1 MDPSRL
7 QALRESAAAWN
18 AATFAADSGDP
29 DRQPLLDIT
38 PSTTVTVM
46 QAAVSPDCS
55 YRLVKSAI
63 DAAEREI
70 CFYIYNV
77 SAEHLLQLLRDAKE
91 RGVHI
96 RLMYDTRDT
105 RDNER
110 EKLQG
115 LGVELK
121 EAPSSGQRNVFP
133 HCHQK
138 FAVID
143 ESILLLGSANWA
155 GTSIPLAAEP
165 GVFRKGNREW
175 IVRIDD
181 VPLARWFKGLFVA
194 DWDIPALEAQP
205 GFALEEEAPL
215 PEGVFVPAMLAAAP
229 DEVFDIKQVNL
240 AQPVTVTPI
249 ISPTNYFELMR
260 QLIAGAAERIDI
272 EQQYILAGGPM
283 SEGLLTALAARRD
296 DVEIRIIVSPK
307 YRKVGETDNWER
319 SVASLAAFGLEGKLR
334 AMDLKN
340 FTHLHNKGAIFDRQ
354 RVVVSSTNWSEN
366 SLARAREAGVVIDSV
381 DIAGYFAD
389 VFDFDWEI
397 AWDAADVP
405 ENLAHLFLEEAFVP
419 GGLAELHPA
428 DLV

>member
-1 MDPSRL
+1 MDPIRL
-7 QALRESAAAWN
+7 QALRENAAVWT
-18 AATFAADSGDP
+18 AATFAGGAGNP
-29 DRQPLLDIT
+29 DRQPHLEIS
-38 PSTTVTVM
+38 PSTSVATM

-55 YRLVKSAI
+55 YRLVKAAI

-77 SAEHLLQLLRDAKE
+77 SADHLLQLLRDAKE

-105 RDNER
+105 RGDER

-155 GTSIPLAAEP
+155 TTAIPLVTEP
-165 GVFRKGNREW
+165 GLFRKGNREW

-181 VPLARWFKGLFVA
+181 APLARWFKGLFVA
-194 DWDIPALEAQP
+194 DWDIPALEAP
-205 GFALEEEAPL
+205 PEFALEFAPP
-215 PEGVFVPAMLAAAP
+215 PEGTFVPALLAAAP

-249 ISPTNYFELMR
+249 ISPNNYFDLM
-260 QLIAGAAERIDI
+260 L
-272 EQQYILAGGPM
+272 
-283 SEGLLTALAARRD
+283 
-296 DVEIRIIVSPK
+296 
-307 YRKVGETDNWER
+307 
-319 SVASLAAFGLEGKLR
+319 
-334 AMDLKN
+334 
-340 FTHLHNKGAIFDRQ
+340 
-354 RVVVSSTNWSEN
+354 
-366 SLARAREAGVVIDSV
+366 
-381 DIAGYFAD
+381 
-389 VFDFDWEI
+389 
-397 AWDAADVP
+397 
-405 ENLAHLFLEEAFVP
+405 
-419 GGLAELHPA
+419 
-428 DLV
+428 